1 MRKWLK
7 EIREKSGLTMKS
19 VANAANIS
27 ECYYSQIEN
36 GKRNA
41 TPSVAKRIAEVL
53 GFTWTRFFD
62 EATEKEAT

>member
-7 EIREKSGLTMKS
+7 EAREKSGFTMKS
-19 VANAANIS
+19 VATAANIS

-41 TPSVAKRIAEVL
+41 APSVAKRIATVL
-53 GFTWTRFFD
+53 NIPWVLFFED
-62 EATEKEAT
+62 SAE